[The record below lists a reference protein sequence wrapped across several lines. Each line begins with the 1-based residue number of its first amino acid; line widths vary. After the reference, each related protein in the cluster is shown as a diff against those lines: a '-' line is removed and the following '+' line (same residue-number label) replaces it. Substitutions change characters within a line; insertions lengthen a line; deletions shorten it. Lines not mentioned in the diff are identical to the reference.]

1 MQFPLGLI
9 NSLRST
15 RTVTVLTGAGIS
27 AESGLPTFREAN
39 IAAETGNALWSQYRP
54 EDLATPDAFERNP
67 ELVWEFYAMRRL
79 KNGQIQPNPGHAA
92 LVEMERYIP
101 NFTLITQ
108 NVDGLHQLAGS
119 MIVIEL
125 HGNITRVK
133 CSRGCSVFTEWDDR
147 PGQVPTCP
155 ECGSKLRPDVV
166 WFGEMLPKAGLE
178 AAIESARNSEMFFS
192 IGTSGLVQPAA
203 SLALLA
209 KKNGA
214 LVVEINTEKTQLT
227 ENVDYF
233 LKGKSGQVLP
243 DLVREVWRSQS
254 LD

>member
-1 MQFPLGLI
+1 
-9 NSLRST
+9 
-15 RTVTVLTGAGIS
+15 
-27 AESGLPTFREAN
+27 
-39 IAAETGNALWSQYRP
+39 
-54 EDLATPDAFERNP
+54 
-67 ELVWEFYAMRRL
+67 
-79 KNGQIQPNPGHAA
+79 
-92 LVEMERYIP
+92 
-101 NFTLITQ
+101 
-108 NVDGLHQLAGS
+108 
-119 MIVIEL
+119 
-125 HGNITRVK
+125 
-133 CSRGCSVFTEWDDR
+133 
-147 PGQVPTCP
+147 
-155 ECGSKLRPDVV
+155 
-166 WFGEMLPKAGLE
+166 
-178 AAIESARNSEMFFS
+178 MFFS